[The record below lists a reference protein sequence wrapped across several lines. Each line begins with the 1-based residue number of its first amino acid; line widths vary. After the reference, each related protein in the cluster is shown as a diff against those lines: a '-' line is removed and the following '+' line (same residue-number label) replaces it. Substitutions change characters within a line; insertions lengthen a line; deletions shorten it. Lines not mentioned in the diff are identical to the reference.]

1 MAGKLQLP
9 PSQEVKMEMKNNLSP
24 SPLGIKDQFIS

>member
-1 MAGKLQLP
+1 MFELP
-9 PSQEVKMEMKNNLSP
+9 PSQEVEMEMKNNLSP

>member
-1 MAGKLQLP
+1 MLELP
-9 PSQEVKMEMKNNLSP
+9 STQEVKMEVKNNLPP